1 MNQFFPR
8 KRTRLSLWL
17 RKYRFFCLAA
27 IVFLGSMPVAADQ
40 YVASVAA
47 GGVYEEVANV
57 PERRV
62 ALVLGTTKWAP
73 SGRVNLFYQHRI
85 EAALELYRE
94 GKVERIL
101 VSGDNSRLDN
111 NEPTLM
117 RDDLVTLGIPS
128 NHIVLDYAGFRTL
141 DSVIRAQKVFG
152 LTAFVV
158 VSQRFHCLR
167 AVYLAKASGVDAI
180 GYCAKD
186 VGGSTG
192 VRIRLREVFART
204 MAIVDIEVLGREP
217 KFLGDPEAIL

>member
-73 SGRVNLFYQHRI
+73 SGRVNLFYQLLLLLLPHSAKFTRCSLTSPPAVRHRFFF
-85 EAALELYRE
+85 YRNFFN
-94 GKVERIL
+94 R
-101 VSGDNSRLDN
+101 N
-111 NEPTLM
+111 
-117 RDDLVTLGIPS
+117 
-128 NHIVLDYAGFRTL
+128 
-141 DSVIRAQKVFG
+141 
-152 LTAFVV
+152 
-158 VSQRFHCLR
+158 
-167 AVYLAKASGVDAI
+167 
-180 GYCAKD
+180 
-186 VGGSTG
+186 
-192 VRIRLREVFART
+192 
-204 MAIVDIEVLGREP
+204 
-217 KFLGDPEAIL
+217 